1 MNPLN
6 LNRII
11 PAEGQE
17 SANAL
22 LTATSVHLSLRRGE
36 KCFLS
41 MLSAR
46 PIFSRPTLCK
56 PIALASGLLL
66 SVNSQ
71 ANTLEEVVVTAAFDD
86 RDANHRSVTVVSTE
100 QMQARSAQHV
110 EDLLS
115 LAPNVN
121 VASGASR
128 GRFFQIRGIGERSQF
143 VEPVNASVA
152 TLLDGID
159 ITGIGGV
166 ATLWD
171 LQQVEVLRGPQGTLF
186 GANALAGL
194 INLRSQSASNG
205 DALTLQAGVE
215 NDNGR
220 RLGLIA
226 GSTLNS
232 GLHGRIALQQYQ
244 SDGFINN
251 TWLERN
257 DTNNR
262 DEFTGK
268 LTLAYDSGDH
278 SVELGIYRIDAD
290 NGYDAFSLDNTR
302 QTLSDQP
309 GRDSTTTNAL
319 RLYWQWRGD
328 ITLSNQ
334 LSHAGTETNYS
345 YDEDWSFVGI
355 SPGWEYSSFD
365 AYLRDRDMTSLESR
379 LSGEWANIDWVGGV
393 YLRREDENLTRNYTY
408 LSTPF
413 NSALQTDTGA
423 IFTHL
428 SLPISTAI
436 TAYGGLRW
444 EYRGSEYQD
453 SQGVITAP
461 SDTLYSGRLGLEWQL
476 SDSQLLYLSASRGVR
491 AGGVNAN
498 LLASIDALAP
508 GQQDGLRILGGFE
521 SESLVNSELGWRWR
535 SSDATFT
542 SDLTLFSMDR
552 RDQQTKSS
560 LVIPRSDGSTAF
572 IDYTNNASQGTNRG
586 LEWQLAWAASE
597 AVTLRG
603 ALGWLD
609 AKFDTYINAA
619 GEDLAGREQPHAPRY
634 TAHLALDWRPLETLT
649 LGFETTAMDSFYF
662 SDRHNTRSPS
672 RVLLNGHI
680 TYQLNDWSLQLWGRN
695 MSNEDYF
702 ARGFGSFGNDPRKE
716 YATEPYYQYAEPR
729 MVGLTLTYTR

>member
-1 MNPLN
+1 M
-6 LNRII
+6 
-11 PAEGQE
+11 
-17 SANAL
+17 S
-22 LTATSVHLSLRRGE
+22 TLR
-36 KCFLS
+36 
-41 MLSAR
+41 AR
-46 PIFSRPTLCK
+46 PTFLCSTLCQ
-56 PIALASGLLL
+56 PITLAGGLLL
-66 SVNSQ
+66 SINSQ

-86 RDANHRSVTVVSTE
+86 RDANHRSVTVVGTE
-100 QMQARSAQHV
+100 QMQARSAQHL

-159 ITGIGGV
+159 ITGIGGA

-171 LQQVEVLRGPQGTLF
+171 MQQVEVLRGPQGTLF

-194 INLRSQSASNG
+194 INLRSQSADSG

-215 NDNGR
+215 SDNGR

-226 GSTLNS
+226 GGALGS
-232 GLHGRIALQQYQ
+232 GLHARLALQQYQ
-244 SDGFINN
+244 SDGYIDN
-251 TWLERN
+251 TWLARD

-262 DEFTGK
+262 DELTGK
-268 LTLAYDSGDH
+268 MSLAYESGDH
-278 SVELGIYRIDAD
+278 RVEAGIYRIDAD

-302 QTLSDQP
+302 ETLSDQP
-309 GRDSTTTNAL
+309 GQDRTKTNAL
-319 RLYWQWRGD
+319 RLFWQWVGD
-328 ITLSNQ
+328 ITVSHQ
-334 LSHAGTETNYS
+334 LSHARTKTNYS
-345 YDEDWSFVGI
+345 YDEDWSYVGI
-355 SPGWEYSSFD
+355 APGWEYSSFD
-365 AYLRDRDMTSLESR
+365 AYRRDREMTSLESR
-379 LSGEWANIDWVGGV
+379 LSGVWANINWIAGV
-393 YLRREDENLTRNYTY
+393 YLRREDEDLTRNYTY
-408 LSTPF
+408 LATPF
-413 NSALQTDTGA
+413 SSALETATA
-423 IFTHL
+423 AAFANL
-428 SLPISTAI
+428 SLPLSSAV

-444 EYRGSEYQD
+444 EHRGSEYQD
-453 SQGVITAP
+453 SQGVVTAP
-461 SDTLYSGRLGLEWQL
+461 SDTLYSGRLGVEWQL
-476 SDSQLLYLSASRGVR
+476 SDAHLLYLSASRGVR

-498 LLASIDALAP
+498 LLASIDALTPA
-508 GQQDGLRILGGFE
+508 QQGGLRNLGVFD
-521 SESLVNSELGWRWR
+521 SESLINSELGWRWR
-535 SSDATFT
+535 SRDATFT

-560 LVIPRSDGSTAF
+560 LVLPRPDGSTAF

-597 AVTLRG
+597 TVTLRG

-609 AKFDTYINAA
+609 ATFDTYVNAA

-634 TAHLALDWRPLETLT
+634 TAHMALDWRPLETLT
-649 LGFETTAMDSFYF
+649 LGLETTAMDSFYF

-680 TYQLNDWSLQLWGRN
+680 SYQLNDWSLQLWGRN
-695 MSNEDYF
+695 LNNEDYF

-716 YATEPYYQYAEPR
+716 YATEPYYQYGEPR
-729 MVGLTLTYTR
+729 VVGLTLTYRR

>member
-1 MNPLN
+1 MSTLSPRTTFLC
-6 LNRII
+6 
-11 PAEGQE
+11 A
-17 SANAL
+17 AL
-22 LTATSVHLSLRRGE
+22 CR
-36 KCFLS
+36 
-41 MLSAR
+41 
-46 PIFSRPTLCK
+46 

-71 ANTLEEVVVTAAFDD
+71 ANTLEEVLVTAAFDD
-86 RDANHRSVTVVSTE
+86 PDANHRSVTVVNTE
-100 QMQARSAQHV
+100 QIQARAAQHV

-115 LAPNVN
+115 LAPNVI

-159 ITGIGGV
+159 ITGIGGA

-194 INLRSQSASNG
+194 INLRSQSANSG

-215 NDNGR
+215 SDSGR
-220 RLGLIA
+220 RMGLIA
-226 GSTLNS
+226 GGALGS
-232 GLHGRIALQQYQ
+232 GLHGRVALQQYQ
-244 SDGFINN
+244 SDGYINN
-251 TWLERN
+251 TRLARS

-262 DEFTGK
+262 DELTGK
-268 LTLAYDSGDH
+268 LTLAYEKADH
-278 SVELGIYRIDAD
+278 SLEAGFYRIDAD

-302 QTLSDQP
+302 ETLSDQP
-309 GRDSTTTNAL
+309 GKDSTKTNAL

-328 ITLSNQ
+328 INVSHQ
-334 LSHAGTETNYS
+334 LSHASTKTNYS
-345 YDEDWSFVGI
+345 YDEDWSYVGI
-355 SPGWEYSSFD
+355 APGWEYSSFD
-365 AYLRDRDMTSLESR
+365 AYLRNRKMTSLESR
-379 LSGEWANIDWVGGV
+379 VNGEWATIDWVTGV
-393 YLRREDENLTRNYTY
+393 YLRREDEDLTRNYTY
-408 LSTPF
+408 LSAPF
-413 NSALQTDTGA
+413 TSALETDTGA
-423 IFTHL
+423 VFANL
-428 SLPISTAI
+428 SIPLSTTV
-436 TAYGGLRW
+436 TAYGGVRW

-453 SQGVITAP
+453 SQGVVTTP
-461 SDTLYSGRLGLEWQL
+461 SDTLYSGRVGVEWQL
-476 SDSQLLYLSASRGVR
+476 SDSHLLYLSASRGVR
-491 AGGVNAN
+491 AGGINAN

-508 GQQDGLRILGGFE
+508 TQQDGLRNLGVFD
-521 SESLVNSELGWRWR
+521 SESLINSELGWRWR
-535 SSDATFT
+535 SRDATFT

-560 LVIPRSDGSTAF
+560 LVLPRPDGSTAF

-597 AVTLRG
+597 TVTLRG

-609 AKFDTYINAA
+609 ATFDTYINAA

-634 TAHLALDWRPLETLT
+634 TAHMALDWRPLAALT

-672 RVLLNGHI
+672 RMLLNGHI
-680 TYQLNDWSLQLWGRN
+680 SYQLNDWSLQLWGRN
-695 MSNEDYF
+695 LSDKDYF

-716 YATEPYYQYAEPR
+716 YATEPYYQYSEPR
-729 MVGLTLTYTR
+729 VVGLTLTYRR